1 ATIARS
7 PEKENSPPTCS
18 SPRAKQ
24 ISTLLRSSPLGAI
37 RRSPLALHQSCS
49 PRANAVVK
57 KLVLS
62 PVSKSPAPS
71 PDIFEDE
78 SCGILHAS
86 QPSYSIKSPEI
97 EKSDNKQVLQS
108 SPDIFLNSPCSSPS
122 ETGSMGNDVQAK
134 VTITTGK
141 SVSPL
146 SSKIPSLSPDI
157 FEEESCNIPQTS
169 QQPSDSEK
177 FPEIEKSGDLLVRP
191 SSPDL
196 ETTSNPV
203 NKENGMKVCFCSDY
217 YFFGLNISLLRI

>member
-7 PEKENSPPTCS
+7 PQKENSPPTCS

-71 PDIFEDE
+71 PDIFGDE
-78 SCGILHAS
+78 SCGILQAS

-134 VTITTGK
+134 VTITTGN
-141 SVSPL
+141 
-146 SSKIPSLSPDI
+146 PDI

-203 NKENGMKVCFCSDY
+203 NKENGMKVCFCSDN